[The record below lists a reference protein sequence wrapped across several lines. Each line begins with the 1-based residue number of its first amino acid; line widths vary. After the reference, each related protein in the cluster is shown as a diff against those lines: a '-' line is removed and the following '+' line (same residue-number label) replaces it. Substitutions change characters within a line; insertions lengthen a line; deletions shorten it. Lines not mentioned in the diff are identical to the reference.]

1 MFNKFILDESSIFI
15 LLIQF
20 HLHLISFHQR
30 FPHHLH
36 DIFFQNFQKKHL
48 ASARCSVKKFQFL
61 PAYIFNATNI
71 ISRISKYY
79 FRLLQYGITRVD
91 LALYLFYNIHQ
102 IPRAPI
108 PKVNANKYAAP
119 SRKTNIEA
127 TEVIIANLTS
137 PAALMEEG
145 STKVSGQI
153 PIAPSV

>member
-1 MFNKFILDESSIFI
+1 MFNKFIFDESSIFI

-30 FPHHLH
+30 FPHYLH

-91 LALYLFYNIHQ
+91 LALYLFYNILL
-102 IPRAPI
+102 
-108 PKVNANKYAAP
+108 
-119 SRKTNIEA
+119 SSSNISCLCSYQYLR
-127 TEVIIANLTS
+127 IIRNIFSLPT
-137 PAALMEEG
+137 G
-145 STKVSGQI
+145 FIV
-153 PIAPSV
+153 

>member
-1 MFNKFILDESSIFI
+1 MFNKFIFDKSSIFI

-30 FPHHLH
+30 FPHYLH

-71 ISRISKYY
+71 IFLISKYY

-91 LALYLFYNIHQ
+91 LALYLFYNILFSLSYISFLYSYQ
-102 IPRAPI
+102 YLRIIR
-108 PKVNANKYAAP
+108 
-119 SRKTNIEA
+119 NIFSLP
-127 TEVIIANLTS
+127 TGFIVCSLI
-137 PAALMEEG
+137 G
-145 STKVSGQI
+145 
-153 PIAPSV
+153 

>member
-1 MFNKFILDESSIFI
+1 MFNNFILDEYSIFI

-91 LALYLFYNIHQ
+91 LALYLFITYFFLRRISLSS
-102 IPRAPI
+102 AP
-108 PKVNANKYAAP
+108 
-119 SRKTNIEA
+119 TNISESSATYFLCQRDSSYEA
-127 TEVIIANLTS
+127 
-137 PAALMEEG
+137 
-145 STKVSGQI
+145 
-153 PIAPSV
+153 

>member
-1 MFNKFILDESSIFI
+1 MFNKFIFDECFIFI

-71 ISRISKYY
+71 IFLISKYY
-79 FRLLQYGITRVD
+79 FRLLQYGITRVN
-91 LALYLFYNIHQ
+91 LALYLFYNILL
-102 IPRAPI
+102 
-108 PKVNANKYAAP
+108 
-119 SRKTNIEA
+119 SSSNISFLCSYQYLR
-127 TEVIIANLTS
+127 IIRNIFSLPT
-137 PAALMEEG
+137 G
-145 STKVSGQI
+145 FIV
-153 PIAPSV
+153 

>member
-1 MFNKFILDESSIFI
+1 MFNKFILDEYSIFI

-71 ISRISKYY
+71 IFLISKYY
-79 FRLLQYGITRVD
+79 FRLLQYGITRVN
-91 LALYLFYNIHQ
+91 LALYLFYNILL
-102 IPRAPI
+102 
-108 PKVNANKYAAP
+108 
-119 SRKTNIEA
+119 SSSNISFLCSYQYLR
-127 TEVIIANLTS
+127 IIRNIFSL
-137 PAALMEEG
+137 
-145 STKVSGQI
+145 STGFIV
-153 PIAPSV
+153 